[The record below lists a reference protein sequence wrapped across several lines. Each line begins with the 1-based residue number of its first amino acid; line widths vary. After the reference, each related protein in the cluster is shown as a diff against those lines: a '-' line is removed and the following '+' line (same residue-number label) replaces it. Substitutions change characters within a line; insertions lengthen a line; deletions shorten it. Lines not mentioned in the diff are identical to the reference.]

1 MMHAAIF
8 RFGILLALATLGAST
23 ATAQTELFFATG
35 VDTTGWA
42 QAQSNA
48 DGHVLI
54 ESPQYPHGLW
64 LHLVDE
70 AGDAL
75 AGLQVEYQGRP
86 DSLVAIRCVDP
97 VGSVRQTL
105 IWTRPDGDSL
115 RLMLKPTGLD
125 DLPAGLTSIDWQ
137 IDPTARALLEPV
149 NETRLIGWEAV
160 ASFLQAHWQYQ
171 TGRVPVQLNASA
183 SFAVELDRP
192 EIIETLVVHLQQ
204 MYRPAETSLGKSTV
218 LNVQVLSG
226 GSALQEGV
234 ILYLPLFADAN
245 LERVVREALGRPHGH
260 LIPEDVS
267 FLTSISA
274 YNNSISSLTGLE
286 NFTALE
292 MLYLGYNQITDI
304 TPLANLNNLHTLSLH
319 RNQIAEVGPLAN
331 LTNLQRLYLEHNQIA
346 DVGPLANLKN
356 LQELDLGYNQ
366 ITDITPLANLN
377 NLSQRLYLNDNQIA
391 DITPLANLNNLQRLG
406 LSSNQIAD
414 ITPLANL
421 NNLQGLD
428 LSSNQITDITPLANL
443 NNLQGL
449 GLSSN
454 QITDITPLAN
464 LKNLHT
470 LSLHRNQIAEV
481 GPLANLNNLQGLG
494 LSSNQITDI
503 TPLANLNNLSQ
514 RLYLNDNQITDIT
527 PLANLKNLQKLGLS
541 SNQVTDITPLAN
553 LKNLQWLWLQNNQI
567 AEVGPLAGLYNLER
581 LYLKN
586 NQIEDISALVANTS
600 LGEGDVVHL
609 TGNPLSDKAR
619 NEQIPALQA
628 RGVDVT
634 Y

>member
-35 VDTTGWA
+35 VDSTGWA

-75 AGLQVEYQGRP
+75 TGLQVEYQGRP

-97 VGSVRQTL
+97 VGSVRETL

-125 DLPAGLTSIDWQ
+125 DLPAGLTSIDWR

-171 TGRVPVQLNASA
+171 TGRVPVQLNAST

-192 EIIETLVVHLQQ
+192 ETIETLVAHLQQ
-204 MYRPAETSLGKSTV
+204 MYRPAGTSLGKSTV

-260 LIPEDVS
+260 LTPEDVS
-267 FLTSISA
+267 FLTSI
-274 YNNSISSLTGLE
+274 
-286 NFTALE
+286 
-292 MLYLGYNQITDI
+292 
-304 TPLANLNNLHTLSLH
+304 LA
-319 RNQIAEVGPLAN
+319 
-331 LTNLQRLYLEHNQIA
+331 
-346 DVGPLANLKN
+346 
-356 LQELDLGYNQ
+356 
-366 ITDITPLANLN
+366 
-377 NLSQRLYLNDNQIA
+377 SQ
-391 DITPLANLNNLQRLG
+391 
-406 LSSNQIAD
+406 
-414 ITPLANL
+414 
-421 NNLQGLD
+421 
-428 LSSNQITDITPLANL
+428 
-443 NNLQGL
+443 
-449 GLSSN
+449 
-454 QITDITPLAN
+454 
-464 LKNLHT
+464 
-470 LSLHRNQIAEV
+470 
-481 GPLANLNNLQGLG
+481 
-494 LSSNQITDI
+494 
-503 TPLANLNNLSQ
+503 
-514 RLYLNDNQITDIT
+514 
-527 PLANLKNLQKLGLS
+527 
-541 SNQVTDITPLAN
+541 
-553 LKNLQWLWLQNNQI
+553 
-567 AEVGPLAGLYNLER
+567 
-581 LYLKN
+581 
-586 NQIEDISALVANTS
+586 
-600 LGEGDVVHL
+600 
-609 TGNPLSDKAR
+609 
-619 NEQIPALQA
+619 
-628 RGVDVT
+628 
-634 Y
+634 

>member
-35 VDTTGWA
+35 VNSTGWA

-54 ESPQYPHGLW
+54 ESPQYLRGLW

-105 IWTRPDGDSL
+105 IWTWSDGDSL

-125 DLPAGLTSIDWQ
+125 DLPAGLTSLDWQ
-137 IDPTARALLEPV
+137 IDPIARALLEPV

-192 EIIETLVVHLQQ
+192 EIIETLVAHLQQ

-234 ILYLPLFADAN
+234 ILYLLLFADAN
-245 LERVVREALGRPHGH
+245 LERVVREVLGRPHDR
-260 LIPEDVS
+260 LTPEDVS
-267 FLTSISA
+267 FLTSIRA
-274 YNNSISSLTGLE
+274 YNDSISSLAGLE
-286 NFTALE
+286 NCTAL
-292 MLYLGYNQITDI
+292 
-304 TPLANLNNLHTLSLH
+304 HW
-319 RNQIAEVGPLAN
+319 
-331 LTNLQRLYLEHNQIA
+331 LE
-346 DVGPLANLKN
+346 LF
-356 LQELDLGYNQ
+356 
-366 ITDITPLANLN
+366 
-377 NLSQRLYLNDNQIA
+377 
-391 DITPLANLNNLQRLG
+391 
-406 LSSNQIAD
+406 SNQIAD

-421 NNLQGLD
+421 K
-428 LSSNQITDITPLANL
+428 
-443 NNLQGL
+443 
-449 GLSSN
+449 
-454 QITDITPLAN
+454 N
-464 LKNLHT
+464 LKRLG
-470 LSLHRNQIAEV
+470 LHRNQIAEV
-481 GPLANLNNLQGLG
+481 GPLANLNNLQQLGLSHNEITDITPLASLKNLKRLY
-494 LSSNQITDI
+494 LSSNQITGI
-503 TPLANLNNLSQ
+503 TPLANLNNLLSLGLSSNQ
-514 RLYLNDNQITDIT
+514 IADITPLANLKNLQDALGLSSNQIADITPLANLNRLQALALSSNEITDIT
-527 PLANLKNLQKLGLS
+527 PLANLKNLHTLGLHWNQIAEVRPLANLKNLKRLDLS
-541 SNQVTDITPLAN
+541 SNQIADITPLAN
-553 LKNLQWLWLQNNQI
+553 LNNLKSLWLHD
-567 AEVGPLAGLYNLER
+567 
-581 LYLKN
+581 

-600 LGEGDVVHL
+600 LGEGDEIHL

>member
-35 VDTTGWA
+35 VDSTGWA

-97 VGSVRQTL
+97 VGSVRETL

-125 DLPAGLTSIDWQ
+125 DLPAGLTSIDWR

-192 EIIETLVVHLQQ
+192 ETIETLVAHLQQ

-260 LIPEDVS
+260 LTPEDVS

-274 YNNSISSLTGLE
+274 YNDSISSLTGLE
-286 NFTALE
+286 NCTALDR
-292 MLYLGYNQITDI
+292 LI
-304 TPLANLNNLHTLSLH
+304 
-319 RNQIAEVGPLAN
+319 
-331 LTNLQRLYLEHNQIA
+331 LTR
-346 DVGPLANLKN
+346 
-356 LQELDLGYNQ
+356 
-366 ITDITPLANLN
+366 
-377 NLSQRLYLNDNQIA
+377 
-391 DITPLANLNNLQRLG
+391 
-406 LSSNQIAD
+406 
-414 ITPLANL
+414 
-421 NNLQGLD
+421 
-428 LSSNQITDITPLANL
+428 NQITDITPLANL
-443 NNLQGL
+443 NNLQVLGLESNQVAEVGPLANLNNLRVLELGRNQIADITPLANLNNLKELELRHNQIADITPLANLNNLKELWLHWNQIAEVGPLANLNNLHTLNLESNQVAEVGPLANLNNLHTLNLSNNQVAEVGPLANLNNLQQL
-449 GLSSN
+449 GLSYNQITDITPLANLKNLRVLRLHRNQIAEVGPLANLKNLRVLGLESH

-470 LSLHRNQIAEV
+470 LWSRNNQIA
-481 GPLANLNNLQGLG
+481 
-494 LSSNQITDI
+494 DI
-503 TPLANLNNLSQ
+503 TPLANLNNLKD
-514 RLYLNDNQITDIT
+514 LYLSYNQIADIT
-527 PLANLKNLQKLGLS
+527 PLANLTNL
-541 SNQVTDITPLAN
+541 
-553 LKNLQWLWLQNNQI
+553 
-567 AEVGPLAGLYNLER
+567 R
-581 LYLKN
+581 
-586 NQIEDISALVANTS
+586 
-600 LGEGDVVHL
+600 
-609 TGNPLSDKAR
+609 TGQPDW
-619 NEQIPALQA
+619 I
-628 RGVDVT
+628 
-634 Y
+634 

>member
-35 VDTTGWA
+35 VDSTGWA

-97 VGSVRQTL
+97 VGSVRETL

-125 DLPAGLTSIDWQ
+125 DLPAGLTSIDWR

-192 EIIETLVVHLQQ
+192 EIIETLVAHLQQ

-260 LIPEDVS
+260 LTPEDVS
-267 FLTSISA
+267 FLTSILA
-274 YNNSISSLTGLE
+274 RNDSISSLAGLE
-286 NFTALE
+286 NCTALDT
-292 MLYLGYNQITDI
+292 LILTRNQITDITPLANLNNLKSLWLSSNQITDI
-304 TPLANLNNLHTLSLH
+304 TPLANLNNLHTLWLYN
-319 RNQIAEVGPLAN
+319 NQIAEV
-331 LTNLQRLYLEHNQIA
+331 E
-346 DVGPLANLKN
+346 
-356 LQELDLGYNQ
+356 
-366 ITDITPLANLN
+366 PLANLN
-377 NLSQRLYLNDNQIA
+377 NLH
-391 DITPLANLNNLQRLG
+391 T
-406 LSSNQIAD
+406 LS
-414 ITPLANL
+414 LF
-421 NNLQGLD
+421 
-428 LSSNQITDITPLANL
+428 SNQITDITPLANL
-443 NNLQGL
+443 NNL
-449 GLSSN
+449 
-454 QITDITPLAN
+454 
-464 LKNLHT
+464 K
-470 LSLHRNQIAEV
+470 SLWLRYNQIADTT
-481 GPLANLNNLQGLG
+481 PLANLNNLQK
-494 LSSNQITDI
+494 
-503 TPLANLNNLSQ
+503 
-514 RLYLNDNQITDIT
+514 LYLYSKK
-527 PLANLKNLQKLGLS
+527 PS
-541 SNQVTDITPLAN
+541 
-553 LKNLQWLWLQNNQI
+553 
-567 AEVGPLAGLYNLER
+567 E
-581 LYLKN
+581 
-586 NQIEDISALVANTS
+586 
-600 LGEGDVVHL
+600 
-609 TGNPLSDKAR
+609 NPLSGCFSGG
-619 NEQIPALQA
+619 QA
-628 RGVDVT
+628 I
-634 Y
+634 

>member
-35 VDTTGWA
+35 VDSTGWA

-70 AGDAL
+70 VGDAL

-97 VGSVRQTL
+97 VGSVRETL

-125 DLPAGLTSIDWQ
+125 DLPAGLTSINWQ

-171 TGRVPVQLNASA
+171 TGRVPVQLNAST

-192 EIIETLVVHLQQ
+192 EIIETLVAHLQQ

-234 ILYLPLFADAN
+234 ILYLLLFADAN
-245 LERVVREALGRPHGH
+245 LERVVREVLGRPHDR
-260 LIPEDVS
+260 LTPEDVS
-267 FLTSISA
+267 FLTSIRA
-274 YNNSISSLTGLE
+274 YNDSISSLAGLE
-286 NFTALE
+286 NCTAL
-292 MLYLGYNQITDI
+292 
-304 TPLANLNNLHTLSLH
+304 HW
-319 RNQIAEVGPLAN
+319 
-331 LTNLQRLYLEHNQIA
+331 LE
-346 DVGPLANLKN
+346 LF
-356 LQELDLGYNQ
+356 
-366 ITDITPLANLN
+366 
-377 NLSQRLYLNDNQIA
+377 
-391 DITPLANLNNLQRLG
+391 
-406 LSSNQIAD
+406 SNQIAD

-421 NNLQGLD
+421 K
-428 LSSNQITDITPLANL
+428 
-443 NNLQGL
+443 
-449 GLSSN
+449 
-454 QITDITPLAN
+454 N
-464 LKNLHT
+464 LKRLG
-470 LSLHRNQIAEV
+470 LHRNQIAEV
-481 GPLANLNNLQGLG
+481 GPLANLNNLQQLGLSHNEITDITPLASLKNLKRLY
-494 LSSNQITDI
+494 LSSNQITGI
-503 TPLANLNNLSQ
+503 TPLANLNNLLSLGLSSNQ
-514 RLYLNDNQITDIT
+514 IADITPLANLKNLQDALGLSSNQIADITPLANLNRLQALALSSNEITDIT
-527 PLANLKNLQKLGLS
+527 PLANLKNLHTLGLHWNQIAEVRPLANLKNLKRLDLS
-541 SNQVTDITPLAN
+541 SNQIADITPLAN
-553 LKNLQWLWLQNNQI
+553 LNNLKSLWLHD
-567 AEVGPLAGLYNLER
+567 
-581 LYLKN
+581 
-586 NQIEDISALVANTS
+586 NQIEDISALVANTG
-600 LGEGDVVHL
+600 LGEGDAVLL

>member
-1 MMHAAIF
+1 MKRGM
-8 RFGILLALATLGAST
+8 
-23 ATAQTELFFATG
+23 
-35 VDTTGWA
+35 
-42 QAQSNA
+42 
-48 DGHVLI
+48 
-54 ESPQYPHGLW
+54 
-64 LHLVDE
+64 
-70 AGDAL
+70 AL

-97 VGSVRQTL
+97 VGSVRETL

-137 IDPTARALLEPV
+137 IDPTTRALLEPV

-171 TGRVPVQLNASA
+171 TGRVPVQLNAST

-245 LERVVREALGRPHGH
+245 LERVVREALGRPHSH
-260 LIPEDVS
+260 LTPEDVS

-274 YNNSISSLTGLE
+274 YNDSISSLTGLE
-286 NFTALE
+286 NCTAL
-292 MLYLGYNQITDI
+292 D
-304 TPLANLNNLHTLSLH
+304 TL
-319 RNQIAEVGPLAN
+319 I
-331 LTNLQRLYLEHNQIA
+331 LTR
-346 DVGPLANLKN
+346 
-356 LQELDLGYNQ
+356 
-366 ITDITPLANLN
+366 
-377 NLSQRLYLNDNQIA
+377 
-391 DITPLANLNNLQRLG
+391 
-406 LSSNQIAD
+406 
-414 ITPLANL
+414 
-421 NNLQGLD
+421 
-428 LSSNQITDITPLANL
+428 NQITDITPLANL
-443 NNLQGL
+443 NNLQKL
-449 GLSSN
+449 ELRRN

-464 LKNLHT
+464 L
-470 LSLHRNQIAEV
+470 
-481 GPLANLNNLQGLG
+481 NNLRALG

-503 TPLANLNNLSQ
+503 TPLANLNNLKE
-514 RLYLNDNQITDIT
+514 LWLHNNQIAEVG
-527 PLANLKNLQKLGLS
+527 PLADLTSLHTLHLH
-541 SNQVTDITPLAN
+541 D
-553 LKNLQWLWLQNNQI
+553 NQI

-581 LYLKN
+581 LSLEN

-600 LGEGDVVHL
+600 LGEGDEIHL

>member
-35 VDTTGWA
+35 VDSTGWA

-54 ESPQYPHGLW
+54 ESPQYPRGLW

-97 VGSVRQTL
+97 VGSVRETL

-171 TGRVPVQLNASA
+171 TGRVPVQLNAST
-183 SFAVELDRP
+183 SFAIELDRP

-204 MYRPAETSLGKSTV
+204 MYRPAGTSLGKSTV
-218 LNVQVLSG
+218 LSVQVLSG

-234 ILYLPLFADAN
+234 ILYLSLFADAN

-267 FLTSISA
+267 FLTSIRAS
-274 YNNSISSLTGLE
+274 NGSISSLTGLE
-286 NFTALE
+286 NFTALDT
-292 MLYLGYNQITDI
+292 LILTRNQITDITPLANLNNLKSLWLSSNQITDI
-304 TPLANLNNLHTLSLH
+304 TPLANLNNLHTLWLYN
-319 RNQIAEVGPLAN
+319 NQIAEV
-331 LTNLQRLYLEHNQIA
+331 E
-346 DVGPLANLKN
+346 
-356 LQELDLGYNQ
+356 
-366 ITDITPLANLN
+366 PLANLN
-377 NLSQRLYLNDNQIA
+377 NLRVLELGLNQIA
-391 DITPLANLNNLQRLG
+391 DITPLANLNNLQVLELRH
-406 LSSNQIAD
+406 NQIAD

-421 NNLQGLD
+421 NNLKELWLHWNQIAEVGPLANLNNLHTLNLESNQVAEVGPLANLNNLRVLS

-443 NNLQGL
+443 NNLKEL
-449 GLSSN
+449 W
-454 QITDITPLAN
+454 
-464 LKNLHT
+464 LHW
-470 LSLHRNQIAEV
+470 NQIAEV
-481 GPLANLNNLQGLG
+481 GPLANLNNLKELW
-494 LSSNQITDI
+494 SRHNQITDI
-503 TPLANLNNLSQ
+503 TPLANLNNLK
-514 RLYLNDNQITDIT
+514 D
-527 PLANLKNLQKLGLS
+527 
-541 SNQVTDITPLAN
+541 
-553 LKNLQWLWLQNNQI
+553 LWLHD
-567 AEVGPLAGLYNLER
+567 
-581 LYLKN
+581 

-600 LGEGDVVHL
+600 LGEGDEVHL

>member
-1 MMHAAIF
+1 M
-8 RFGILLALATLGAST
+8 
-23 ATAQTELFFATG
+23 
-35 VDTTGWA
+35 
-42 QAQSNA
+42 
-48 DGHVLI
+48 LI

-75 AGLQVEYQGRP
+75 TGLQVEYQGRP

-97 VGSVRQTL
+97 VGSVRETL

-125 DLPAGLTSIDWQ
+125 DLPAGLTSIDWR

-192 EIIETLVVHLQQ
+192 ETIETLVAHLQQ

-260 LIPEDVS
+260 LTPEDVS
-267 FLTSISA
+267 FLTSILA
-274 YNNSISSLTGLE
+274 RNDSISSLAGLE
-286 NFTALE
+286 NCTALDT
-292 MLYLGYNQITDI
+292 LILTRNQITDITPLANLNNLKSLWLSSNQITDI
-304 TPLANLNNLHTLSLH
+304 TPLANLNNLHTLWLYN
-319 RNQIAEVGPLAN
+319 NQIAEVEPLAN
-331 LTNLQRLYLEHNQIA
+331 LNNLHTLSLFS
-346 DVGPLANLKN
+346 
-356 LQELDLGYNQ
+356 NQ

-377 NLSQRLYLNDNQIA
+377 NLKSLWLRYNQIA
-391 DITPLANLNNLQRLG
+391 DTTPLANLNNLQKLYLYSNQITDITPLANLNNLRALG

-421 NNLQGLD
+421 NNLARTVVCH
-428 LSSNQITDITPLANL
+428 SNQITDINSHWPT
-443 NNLQGL
+443 
-449 GLSSN
+449 
-454 QITDITPLAN
+454 
-464 LKNLHT
+464 
-470 LSLHRNQIAEV
+470 
-481 GPLANLNNLQGLG
+481 
-494 LSSNQITDI
+494 
-503 TPLANLNNLSQ
+503 
-514 RLYLNDNQITDIT
+514 
-527 PLANLKNLQKLGLS
+527 
-541 SNQVTDITPLAN
+541 
-553 LKNLQWLWLQNNQI
+553 
-567 AEVGPLAGLYNLER
+567 
-581 LYLKN
+581 
-586 NQIEDISALVANTS
+586 
-600 LGEGDVVHL
+600 
-609 TGNPLSDKAR
+609 
-619 NEQIPALQA
+619 
-628 RGVDVT
+628 
-634 Y
+634 

>member
-35 VDTTGWA
+35 VDSTGWA

-75 AGLQVEYQGRP
+75 TNIQVEYQGRP

-97 VGSVRQTL
+97 VGSVRETL

-125 DLPAGLTSIDWQ
+125 DLPAGLTSINWQ

-171 TGRVPVQLNASA
+171 TGRVPVQLNAST

-192 EIIETLVVHLQQ
+192 KIIETLVVHLQQ
-204 MYRPAETSLGKSTV
+204 MHRPAGTSLGKSTV

-234 ILYLPLFADAN
+234 ILYLHLFADAN

-260 LIPEDVS
+260 LTPEDLS
-267 FLTSISA
+267 FLTSILA
-274 YNNSISSLTGLE
+274 RNDSISSLAGLE
-286 NFTALE
+286 NCTAL
-292 MLYLGYNQITDI
+292 D
-304 TPLANLNNLHTLSLH
+304 TL
-319 RNQIAEVGPLAN
+319 I
-331 LTNLQRLYLEHNQIA
+331 LTR
-346 DVGPLANLKN
+346 
-356 LQELDLGYNQ
+356 
-366 ITDITPLANLN
+366 
-377 NLSQRLYLNDNQIA
+377 
-391 DITPLANLNNLQRLG
+391 
-406 LSSNQIAD
+406 
-414 ITPLANL
+414 
-421 NNLQGLD
+421 
-428 LSSNQITDITPLANL
+428 NQITDITPLANL
-443 NNLQGL
+443 NNLQWL
-449 GLSSN
+449 
-454 QITDITPLAN
+454 
-464 LKNLHT
+464 
-470 LSLHRNQIAEV
+470 R
-481 GPLANLNNLQGLG
+481 LN
-494 LSSNQITDI
+494 
-503 TPLANLNNLSQ
+503 
-514 RLYLNDNQITDIT
+514 
-527 PLANLKNLQKLGLS
+527 
-541 SNQVTDITPLAN
+541 
-553 LKNLQWLWLQNNQI
+553 
-567 AEVGPLAGLYNLER
+567 
-581 LYLKN
+581 N

-600 LGEGDVVHL
+600 LGEGDEVHL

>member
-35 VDTTGWA
+35 VDSTGWA

-97 VGSVRQTL
+97 VGSVRETL

-171 TGRVPVQLNASA
+171 TGRVPVQLNAST

-192 EIIETLVVHLQQ
+192 EIIETLVAHLQQ
-204 MYRPAETSLGKSTV
+204 MYRPAGTSLGKSTV

-260 LIPEDVS
+260 LTPEDVS

-274 YNNSISSLTGLE
+274 YNDSISSLTGLE
-286 NFTALE
+286 NCTALDT
-292 MLYLGYNQITDI
+292 LILGHNQITDI
-304 TPLANLNNLHTLSLH
+304 TPLANLNNL
-319 RNQIAEVGPLAN
+319 
-331 LTNLQRLYLEHNQIA
+331 
-346 DVGPLANLKN
+346 K
-356 LQELDLGYNQ
+356 ELG
-366 ITDITPLANLN
+366 
-377 NLSQRLYLNDNQIA
+377 
-391 DITPLANLNNLQRLG
+391 
-406 LSSNQIAD
+406 
-414 ITPLANL
+414 
-421 NNLQGLD
+421 

-443 NNLQGL
+443 NNLQE
-449 GLSSN
+449 
-454 QITDITPLAN
+454 
-464 LKNLHT
+464 

-481 GPLANLNNLQGLG
+481 GPLANLNNLH
-494 LSSNQITDI
+494 T
-503 TPLANLNNLSQ
+503 
-514 RLYLNDNQITDIT
+514 
-527 PLANLKNLQKLGLS
+527 
-541 SNQVTDITPLAN
+541 
-553 LKNLQWLWLQNNQI
+553 
-567 AEVGPLAGLYNLER
+567 AEFV
-581 LYLKN
+581 
-586 NQIEDISALVANTS
+586 
-600 LGEGDVVHL
+600 
-609 TGNPLSDKAR
+609 
-619 NEQIPALQA
+619 
-628 RGVDVT
+628 
-634 Y
+634 

>member
-35 VDTTGWA
+35 VDSTGWA

-105 IWTRPDGDSL
+105 IWTWSDGDSL

-125 DLPAGLTSIDWQ
+125 DLPAGLTSLDWQ
-137 IDPTARALLEPV
+137 IDPIARALLEPV
-149 NETRLIGWEAV
+149 DETRLIGWEAV

-171 TGRVPVQLNASA
+171 TGRVPVQLNAST

-192 EIIETLVVHLQQ
+192 EIIETLVAHLQQ

-234 ILYLPLFADAN
+234 ILYLSLFADAN
-245 LERVVREALGRPHGH
+245 LERVVREALGRPPGY
-260 LIPEDVS
+260 LTPEDVS

-274 YNNSISSLTGLE
+274 RDASISSLAGLE
-286 NFTALE
+286 NCTA
-292 MLYLGYNQITDI
+292 
-304 TPLANLNNLHTLSLH
+304 LHTLELTY
-319 RNQIAEVGPLAN
+319 NQIAEVGPLAN
-331 LTNLQRLYLEHNQIA
+331 LTNLHTLSLYGNR
-346 DVGPLANLKN
+346 
-356 LQELDLGYNQ
+356 
-366 ITDITPLANLN
+366 ITEVEPLANLN
-377 NLSQRLYLNDNQIA
+377 NLHTLELSYNQIAEVKPLAGLTNLRWLSLGDNQIT
-391 DITPLANLNNLQRLG
+391 DTEPLANLNNLHTLY
-406 LSSNQIAD
+406 LSYNQIAEVKPLAGLTNLRWLSLGD
-414 ITPLANL
+414 NQITDTEVELLANL
-421 NNLQGLD
+421 NNL
-428 LSSNQITDITPLANL
+428 
-443 NNLQGL
+443 
-449 GLSSN
+449 
-454 QITDITPLAN
+454 
-464 LKNLHT
+464 HT
-470 LSLHRNQIAEV
+470 LYLSYNQIAEV
-481 GPLANLNNLQGLG
+481 KPLANLTNLRWLSLG
-494 LSSNQITDI
+494 
-503 TPLANLNNLSQ
+503 
-514 RLYLNDNQITDIT
+514 DNQITEVE
-527 PLANLKNLQKLGLS
+527 PLADLTNLSLLS
-541 SNQVTDITPLAN
+541 
-553 LKNLQWLWLQNNQI
+553 
-567 AEVGPLAGLYNLER
+567 LE
-581 LYLKN
+581 N
-586 NQIEDISALVANTS
+586 NQIEDISALVANTG
-600 LGEGDVVHL
+600 LGEGDEIYL
-609 TGNPLSDKAR
+609 TGNPLSDQAR
-619 NEQIPALQA
+619 NEHIPALQA
-628 RGVDVT
+628 RGAYVA

>member
-35 VDTTGWA
+35 VDSTGWA
-42 QAQSNA
+42 EAQSNA
-48 DGHVLI
+48 DGQVLI
-54 ESPQYPHGLW
+54 ESPQYPRGLW

-105 IWTRPDGDSL
+105 IWTWSDGDSL

-171 TGRVPVQLNASA
+171 TGRVLVQLNASA

-192 EIIETLVVHLQQ
+192 ETIETLVVHLQQ

-245 LERVVREALGRPHGH
+245 LERVVREALGRHGH
-260 LIPEDVS
+260 LTPEDVS
-267 FLTSISA
+267 FMTSISA
-274 YNNSISSLTGLE
+274 YNDSISSLAGLE
-286 NFTALE
+286 NCTALDT
-292 MLYLGYNQITDI
+292 LI
-304 TPLANLNNLHTLSLH
+304 LA
-319 RNQIAEVGPLAN
+319 R
-331 LTNLQRLYLEHNQIA
+331 
-346 DVGPLANLKN
+346 
-356 LQELDLGYNQ
+356 
-366 ITDITPLANLN
+366 
-377 NLSQRLYLNDNQIA
+377 
-391 DITPLANLNNLQRLG
+391 
-406 LSSNQIAD
+406 
-414 ITPLANL
+414 
-421 NNLQGLD
+421 
-428 LSSNQITDITPLANL
+428 NQITDITPLANL
-443 NNLQGL
+443 NNLQ
-449 GLSSN
+449 
-454 QITDITPLAN
+454 
-464 LKNLHT
+464 
-470 LSLHRNQIAEV
+470 E
-481 GPLANLNNLQGLG
+481 LG

-503 TPLANLNNLSQ
+503 TPLANLNNLRVLWLDWNQIAEVGPLANLNNLQKLGLESSQ
-514 RLYLNDNQITDIT
+514 ITDITPLANLNNLQELWLRYNQIADTTPLVNLNNLQKLYLSSNQITDITPLANLNNLQVLELRRNQITDVTPLANLNNLRQLGLVSNQITDITPLANLNNLSQWLYLNDNQITDIT
-527 PLANLKNLQKLGLS
+527 PLANLNNLRALNLHN
-541 SNQVTDITPLAN
+541 NQITDITPLAN
-553 LKNLQWLWLQNNQI
+553 LNNLRALSLHSNQITDITPLANLNNLQSLWLHNNQIAEVGPLADLTDLHTLRLHDNQI

-581 LYLKN
+581 LSLGN
-586 NQIEDISALVANTS
+586 NQIEDISALVANAS
-600 LGEGDVVHL
+600 LGEGDEIHL
-609 TGNPLSDKAR
+609 TGNPLSDKTR

>member
-35 VDTTGWA
+35 VDSTGWA

-97 VGSVRQTL
+97 VGSVRETL

-115 RLMLKPTGLD
+115 RLILKPTGLD
-125 DLPAGLTSIDWQ
+125 DLPAGLTSINWQ

-171 TGRVPVQLNASA
+171 TGRVSVQLNASA

-192 EIIETLVVHLQQ
+192 EIIETLVAHLQQ
-204 MYRPAETSLGKSTV
+204 MYRPAGTSLGKSTL

-245 LERVVREALGRPHGH
+245 LERVVREALGRHGH
-260 LIPEDVS
+260 LTPEDVS

-274 YNNSISSLTGLE
+274 YNDSISSLAGLE
-286 NFTALE
+286 NCTALDT
-292 MLYLGYNQITDI
+292 LILTRNQITDITPLTNLKNLQSLSLWYNQITDI
-304 TPLANLNNLHTLSLH
+304 TPLANLNNLRELWLH
-319 RNQIAEVGPLAN
+319 WNQIAEVGPLAN
-331 LTNLQRLYLEHNQIA
+331 LNNLRALSLNDNQIA
-346 DVGPLANLKN
+346 DITPLANLKNLRALWLRHNQITDTTPLANLNNLKDLYLWSNQIADITPLANLKN
-356 LQELDLGYNQ
+356 LQVLELWHNQ

-377 NLSQRLYLNDNQIA
+377 NLRALSLND
-391 DITPLANLNNLQRLG
+391 
-406 LSSNQIAD
+406 
-414 ITPLANL
+414 
-421 NNLQGLD
+421 
-428 LSSNQITDITPLANL
+428 NQITDITPLANL
-443 NNLQGL
+443 NNL
-449 GLSSN
+449 N
-454 QITDITPLAN
+454 QW
-464 LKNLHT
+464 
-470 LSLHRNQIAEV
+470 
-481 GPLANLNNLQGLG
+481 
-494 LSSNQITDI
+494 
-503 TPLANLNNLSQ
+503 
-514 RLYLNDNQITDIT
+514 LYLNDNQITDIT
-527 PLANLKNLQKLGLS
+527 PLANLNNLRALNLHNNQITDITPLANLNNLQALS
-541 SNQVTDITPLAN
+541 LHNNQITDITPLAN
-553 LKNLQWLWLQNNQI
+553 LKNLQSLWLHNNQIAEVGPLADLTSLQSLWLHDNQI
-567 AEVGPLAGLYNLER
+567 AEVGPLAGLYNLE
-581 LYLKN
+581 LLSLGN

-600 LGEGDVVHL
+600 LGEGDEVHL